1 MRTNIASFLQRYG
14 LTALIALFILAVVGV
29 IGWETGWARY
39 WSPGVPKFDGAPRKA
54 DEIALLPPFTLPP
67 VDPTYKETVE
77 RPLFNQTRRPNPP
90 AVATAPAAPA
100 MEKGKYRLTGT
111 TVNNELSAAFLV
123 DNRTGKTYRVSRGGV
138 VDPFGTQPITLDTVA
153 PTSVVLKF
161 GADTETLSLSTSK
174 SPTVV
179 AQAQPQQAQPQAFP
193 PGQPQPGA
201 LPAGMPQAPSAP
213 GQPLGAA
220 PLPVPVPAPPGV
232 QTSIYGPGGAFATG
246 PRPPEPG
253 AQQAPAPVPGT
264 VAGGPTPATATPS
277 TPTDQQTTT
286 LRRRRFQNLP
296 Q

>member
-1 MRTNIASFLQRYG
+1 MRNKIASFLQRYG
-14 LTALIALFILAVVGV
+14 LTVLIALFILAVIGV

-39 WSPGVPKFDGAPRKA
+39 WSPGVPKLDGAARKA

-90 AVATAPAAPA
+90 ALATAPAAPA

-111 TVNNELSAAFLV
+111 AVNNELSAAFLV

-138 VDPFGTQPITLDTVA
+138 VDPFGTQPITLDAVQ
-153 PTSVVLKF
+153 PTSVTLKF
-161 GADTETLSLSTSK
+161 GGDTETLALSTSK
-174 SPTVV
+174 SPTAV
-179 AQAQPQQAQPQAFP
+179 AQALPQGQP
-193 PGQPQPGA
+193 PQPGVQ
-201 LPAGMPQAPSAP
+201 PAGMPQAPSAP
-213 GQPLGAA
+213 GQPLGGGA
-220 PLPVPVPAPPGV
+220 LPVPVPAPAGG

-253 AQQAPAPVPGT
+253 AQQAVPFPAPGN
-264 VAGGPTPATATPS
+264 AAAAPTPATATP
-277 TPTDQQTTT
+277 TPPTDQQPTT